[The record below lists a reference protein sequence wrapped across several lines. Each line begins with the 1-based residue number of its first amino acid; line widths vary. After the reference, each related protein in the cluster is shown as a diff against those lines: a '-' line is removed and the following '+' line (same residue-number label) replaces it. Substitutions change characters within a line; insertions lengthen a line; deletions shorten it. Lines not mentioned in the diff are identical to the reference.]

1 MFQETIVNDF
11 TEQMFKKVDPNR
23 LYLWDWMP
31 TVGKSGG
38 LLSGLKLDRFDVGS
52 RVQGDFTLQHTLW
65 DKNLEQKWNIVNVYG
80 LA

>member
-31 TVGKSGG
+31 IVGKSGG
-38 LLSGLKLDRFDVGS
+38 LLSGLKLDRFDVEVECKVISPCNIPYGISIWS
-52 RVQGDFTLQHTLW
+52 RSGIL
-65 DKNLEQKWNIVNVYG
+65 
-80 LA
+80 